1 MERRPVS
8 LVLDTSCLLNLYA
21 TGHFR
26 EIAASLREQVGVS
39 DFVLEEEALFIRR
52 GPPIDGQEELD
63 PVDLSPFV
71 SEGLVEVM
79 YLESPNEKATFVD
92 LSAVVDDGEAVTA
105 ALALHRGYSIA
116 IDDRKARRVL
126 AERAPTVPLVS
137 TLELVVRWVENV
149 SVPLD
154 DLRSSLK
161 RMRFRTNY
169 VPGSRDP
176 HYKWWLDI
184 MQGEH
189 RR

>member
-26 EIAASLREQVGVS
+26 EIAASLRDQVGVS

-52 GPPIDGQEELD
+52 GSPTDGQEVLD

-105 ALALHRGYSIA
+105 ALALHRGCSIA

-154 DLRSSLK
+154 ELRSSLK

-169 VPGSRDP
+169 VLGSCDP
-176 HYKWWLDI
+176 HYEWWLDI